1 MTQDATQLGI
11 GRTSVYRALAGQ
23 LLLFQLKS
31 GLTSA
36 PRLPQAPQTKR
47 GLSIHVVRSAR
58 WFPAVH
64 VSVLVRAEDY
74 MEARSRDDDRD
85 DDVLQWAHV
94 HG

>member
-11 GRTSVYRALAGQ
+11 
-23 LLLFQLKS
+23 
-31 GLTSA
+31 
-36 PRLPQAPQTKR
+36 RLPQAPQTKR

-58 WFPAVH
+58 WFPAVP
-64 VSVLVRAEDY
+64 VSVLVRVEDY

>member
-11 GRTSVYRALAGQ
+11 
-23 LLLFQLKS
+23 
-31 GLTSA
+31 
-36 PRLPQAPQTKR
+36 RLPQAPQTKR

-64 VSVLVRAEDY
+64 VSVLVRVEDY
-74 MEARSRDDDRD
+74 MEAHSRD

>member
-1 MTQDATQLGI
+1 MP
-11 GRTSVYRALAGQ
+11 R
-23 LLLFQLKS
+23 KS
-31 GLTSA
+31 AFACRRHRRRSA
-36 PRLPQAPQTKR
+36 ACRL
-47 GLSIHVVRSAR
+47 RSAR

-64 VSVLVRAEDY
+64 VSVLVRVEDY